1 MSVRHSI
8 KHALLFFFSLL
19 MPFRQ
24 LTFAVLGMDT
34 IPPRKMAIF
43 FLLIISKRKNS
54 IESGPAFWYTPSPTR
69 GFFLGMG
76 SGRKFPACGPRA
88 LMRAGK
94 KRPAGS
100 RARAQPEPIPSF
112 FVLLLPPPPRHPP
125 LHPPLLLLRRRRHE
139 GPPPPPHRLLEPR
152 PPWRGLRVRGLP
164 VHLLASHPAALR
176 RGRGHRQR
184 LKNIVKWAVFL
195 LTNRHPL
202 AGVYTKSRFLQ

>member
-1 MSVRHSI
+1 MS
-8 KHALLFFFSLL
+8 
-19 MPFRQ
+19 
-24 LTFAVLGMDT
+24 
-34 IPPRKMAIF
+34 
-43 FLLIISKRKNS
+43 IISKRKNS

-184 LKNIVKWAVFL
+184 LKRLNGQFFL
-195 LTNRHPL
+195 LTNRWGGHPL